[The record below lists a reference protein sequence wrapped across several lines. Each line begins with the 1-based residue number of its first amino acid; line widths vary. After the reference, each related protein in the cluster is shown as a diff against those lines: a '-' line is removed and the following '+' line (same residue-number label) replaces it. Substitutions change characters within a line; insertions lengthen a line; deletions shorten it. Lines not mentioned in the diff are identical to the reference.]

1 MAGPRVVL
9 DTNVAVSAVRSDRG
23 ASFRVLSL
31 VGSGKFEIAVSVPL
45 VLEYEDALLR
55 NLQEAK
61 LTRDD
66 LRDILDYLCSVAQLQ
81 EIFFLWRP
89 FLRDPRDDM
98 VLELAVAAGCEAVVT
113 HNRKDFRGI
122 EQFGLKALTPQEL
135 LKRIGELR

>member
-1 MAGPRVVL
+1 
-9 DTNVAVSAVRSDRG
+9 VSSRG

-31 VGSGKFEIAVSVPL
+31 VGSRKFEI
-45 VLEYEDALLR
+45 
-55 NLQEAK
+55 
-61 LTRDD
+61 
-66 LRDILDYLCSVAQLQ
+66 Q

-98 VLELAVAAGCEAVVT
+98 VLELAVAAGCEAVVR